1 MGIVGYMKTVR
12 IAIVTNSFDLFRFE
26 NKMWGKLKNEHLAL
40 LVCCFD
46 SDFFYLCVCLI
57 NTYRLYL

>member
-1 MGIVGYMKTVR
+1 MEIVGYMKTVR

-26 NKMWGKLKNEHLAL
+26 NKMWGKLKNEHLTL
-40 LVCCFD
+40 LVYCFD